1 MTVTPVQRL
10 TLESFLQLPQV
21 EESPAWEFVDGTMQ
35 QKPMPKT
42 RHSLLQKRLLNAVD
56 DHTDGYTALPEL
68 RCTFGG
74 RWSTTDQGSSVVP
87 DIAVIAWERIAVN
100 ASGEPEDN
108 FTAAPDWTIEILS
121 PAQKVTRVMDNIL
134 HCLTHGCRSSWM
146 VDPDDY
152 AIFGFTPQREPEVFR
167 GDRVLPVLAG
177 VDLTL
182 TAAQVFEWLQVKR
195 R

>member
-1 MTVTPVQRL
+1 MTVTPIQRL

-21 EESPAWEFVDGTMQ
+21 EESPAWEFVDGAMQ
-35 QKPMPKT
+35 QKPMLKT
-42 RHSLLQKRLLNAVD
+42 RHSMLQKRLLNAVD
-56 DHTDGYTALPEL
+56 DHTDDYTALPEL

-74 RWSTTDQGSSVVP
+74 RSVVP
-87 DIAVIAWERIAVN
+87 DIAVIGWERIAVN

-108 FTAAPDWTIEILS
+108 FMAAPDWTIEILS
-121 PAQKVTRVMDNIL
+121 PDQKVTRVMDNIL
-134 HCLTHGCRSSWM
+134 HCLTHGCRLGWM

-167 GDRVLPVLAG
+167 GDRVLPLLAG

-182 TAAQVFEWLQVKR
+182 TAAQVFEWLQVR
-195 R
+195 RR